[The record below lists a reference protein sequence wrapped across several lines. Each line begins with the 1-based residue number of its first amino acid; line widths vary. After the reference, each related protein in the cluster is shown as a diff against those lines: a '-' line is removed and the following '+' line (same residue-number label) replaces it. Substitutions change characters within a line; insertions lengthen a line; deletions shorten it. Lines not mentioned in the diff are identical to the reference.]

1 MKKERIDYY
10 IEYIFDYFRKN
21 GCVKDGHGL
30 MLRTIRF
37 TSEKSFTR
45 PQMNNLWFVIDL
57 LIQNNYLKLK
67 ENDFI
72 CLTEKGSDYINGID
86 GLTPSVN
93 FEQLIDPEKSLNK
106 DIVYNSL
113 WALIGADDDDT
124 LYYTQGSIY
133 YNTIRHYLEDLALP
147 TTYSEYIELLRN
159 TTGKTTR
166 GIWYRD
172 LFKALKDADVP
183 LFLRDLSANVNK
195 IIEVLYAQKEETE
208 DFDIFTDIIEEPK
221 PIKKRQVMIEPAPQ
235 IEAPLVLISYA
246 WEEEDTEYMNW
257 VERFAEDLRNN
268 GINAQIDKYQP
279 HGTDLVKFMLNSIR
293 TAQKVLC
300 ILTPKYKEKAESGR
314 GGAAYEGTIISH
326 EIYID
331 QDTIKFI
338 PILRKG
344 DFRSSTPNFIDG
356 RKGFDC
362 TTSKKYH
369 QELVDIVK
377 TIKGEPVVEV
387 PPIYGV
393 HLPKRTLKELKQ
405 YCRILFI
412 DDDMDFKTIGI
423 IKNDGWT
430 KTSHILDVERLDRD
444 DIRLAHIICL
454 DIQGV
459 GKKFDFRKEG
469 LGLLRA
475 LKEKYPYTAII
486 AYSAQSKGSID
497 CFDEDLNKADRK
509 LSKTTD
515 PYQFILTLKDLAKD
529 ALSYENCSLKIKSIL
544 EEEHDIQK
552 SEYEIKMIIKCL
564 INGENYSNVIEKF
577 HIPNNPYILQI
588 IESYTNIVK

>member
-1 MKKERIDYY
+1 MKKEIIDYY
-10 IEYIFDYFRKN
+10 IEYIFNYFRRN
-21 GCVKDGHGL
+21 GCLKAGHGL

-45 PQMNNLWFVIDL
+45 PKMNNLWFVIDL
-57 LIQNNYLKLK
+57 LIQNDYLNLK

-86 GLTPSVN
+86 GLTPLVD
-93 FEQLIDPEKSLNK
+93 FGQLIDPKMSINK
-106 DIVYNSL
+106 DIVFNSL

-124 LYYTQGSIY
+124 LYYTKGSIY

-147 TTYSEYIELLRN
+147 TTYGEYIELLKN

-195 IIEVLYAQKEETE
+195 IIESMYAQKEETE

-221 PIKKRQVMIEPAPQ
+221 PIKKRQVMIEPAQQ

-246 WEEEDTEYMNW
+246 WEEEDAEYMNW
-257 VERFAEDLRNN
+257 VERFAGDLRNN

-300 ILTPKYKEKAESGR
+300 ILTPKYKEKAESGK

-326 EIYID
+326 EIYND

-344 DFRSSTPNFIDG
+344 DFRSSTPDFIDG

-362 TTSKKYH
+362 TTLEKY
-369 QELVDIVK
+369 QKELINIVK
-377 TIKGEPVVEV
+377 TIKGEPIIEI
-387 PPIYGV
+387 PPI
-393 HLPKRTLKELKQ
+393 K
-405 YCRILFI
+405 
-412 DDDMDFKTIGI
+412 
-423 IKNDGWT
+423 
-430 KTSHILDVERLDRD
+430 
-444 DIRLAHIICL
+444 
-454 DIQGV
+454 
-459 GKKFDFRKEG
+459 
-469 LGLLRA
+469 
-475 LKEKYPYTAII
+475 
-486 AYSAQSKGSID
+486 
-497 CFDEDLNKADRK
+497 
-509 LSKTTD
+509 
-515 PYQFILTLKDLAKD
+515 
-529 ALSYENCSLKIKSIL
+529 
-544 EEEHDIQK
+544 
-552 SEYEIKMIIKCL
+552 
-564 INGENYSNVIEKF
+564 
-577 HIPNNPYILQI
+577 
-588 IESYTNIVK
+588 

>member
-1 MKKERIDYY
+1 MKKEIIDYY
-10 IEYIFDYFRKN
+10 IEYIFNYFRRN
-21 GCVKDGHGL
+21 GCLKAGHGL

-45 PQMNNLWFVIDL
+45 PKMNNLWFVIDL
-57 LIQNNYLKLK
+57 LIQNDYLNLK

-86 GLTPSVN
+86 GLTPLVD
-93 FEQLIDPEKSLNK
+93 FGQLIDPKMSINK
-106 DIVYNSL
+106 DIVFNSL

-124 LYYTQGSIY
+124 LYYTKGSIY

-147 TTYSEYIELLRN
+147 ATYGEYIELLKN

-183 LFLRDLSANVNK
+183 LFLKDLSANVNK
-195 IIEVLYAQKEETE
+195 IIESMYAQKEETE

-246 WEEEDTEYMNW
+246 WEEEDAEYMNW
-257 VERFAEDLRNN
+257 VERFAGDLRNN

-300 ILTPKYKEKAESGR
+300 ILTPKYKEKAESGK

-326 EIYID
+326 EIYND

-344 DFRSSTPNFIDG
+344 DFRSSTPDFIDG

-362 TTSKKYH
+362 TTLEKY
-369 QELVDIVK
+369 QKELINIVK
-377 TIKGEPVVEV
+377 TIKGEPIIEI
-387 PPIYGV
+387 PPI
-393 HLPKRTLKELKQ
+393 K
-405 YCRILFI
+405 
-412 DDDMDFKTIGI
+412 
-423 IKNDGWT
+423 
-430 KTSHILDVERLDRD
+430 
-444 DIRLAHIICL
+444 
-454 DIQGV
+454 
-459 GKKFDFRKEG
+459 
-469 LGLLRA
+469 
-475 LKEKYPYTAII
+475 
-486 AYSAQSKGSID
+486 
-497 CFDEDLNKADRK
+497 
-509 LSKTTD
+509 
-515 PYQFILTLKDLAKD
+515 
-529 ALSYENCSLKIKSIL
+529 
-544 EEEHDIQK
+544 
-552 SEYEIKMIIKCL
+552 
-564 INGENYSNVIEKF
+564 
-577 HIPNNPYILQI
+577 
-588 IESYTNIVK
+588 

>member
-10 IEYIFDYFRKN
+10 IEYIFDYFRRN
-21 GCVKDGHGL
+21 DCVKAGYGL

-37 TSEKSFTR
+37 TSERSFTKS
-45 PQMNNLWFVIDL
+45 QMDNLWFVIDL

-86 GLTPSVN
+86 GLTPFVT
-93 FEQLIDPEKSLNK
+93 FEHLIDSEKPLNK
-106 DIVYNSL
+106 EVIYNSL
-113 WALIGADDDDT
+113 WALIGVDDENT
-124 LYYTQGSIY
+124 LFYTKGSVYYE
-133 YNTIRHYLEDLALP
+133 TIRHFLIESSLP
-147 TTYSEYIELLRN
+147 VSYSEYINYLRN
-159 TTGKTTR
+159 TTGKTSR

-172 LFKALKDADVP
+172 LFKALKDTDVQP
-183 LFLRDLSANVNK
+183 FLRDLSVNVNK
-195 IIEVLYAQKEETE
+195 IIEIMYTPKEEVDDL
-208 DFDIFTDIIEEPK
+208 DFFTDIIEEHK
-221 PIKKRQVMIEPAPQ
+221 PIKKRQVMIEQTPQ
-235 IEAPLVLISYA
+235 IEVPFVLISYA
-246 WEEEDTEYMNW
+246 WEEEDQDYMKW
-257 VERFAEDLRNN
+257 IECFASDLREN

-279 HGTDLVKFMLNSIR
+279 HGTDLVKFMRDSIR
-293 TAQKVLC
+293 IAQKVLC

-314 GGAAYEGTIISH
+314 GGAAYEGGIISH
-326 EIYID
+326 EIYD
-331 QDTIKFI
+331 NQDSIKFI
-338 PILRKG
+338 PILKKG
-344 DFRSSTPNFIDG
+344 NFKSSTPDFLNG

-362 TTSKKYH
+362 TTLKKYQ

-377 TIKGEPVVEV
+377 IIKGEPVIEV
-387 PPIYGV
+387 PPIKGINF
-393 HLPKRTLKELKQ
+393 PKRTLKELKK

-412 DDDMDFKTIGI
+412 DDDRDFKTIKI
-423 IKNDGWT
+423 IEEDGWT
-430 KTSHILDVERLDRD
+430 HTSHIFDVKKLDDN

-459 GKKFDFRKEG
+459 GKELDFHKEG

-486 AYSAQSKGSID
+486 AYSAQSKGNINF
-497 CFDEDLNKADRK
+497 FDEDLDKADRK

-529 ALSYENCSLKIKSIL
+529 VLSYENCSLKIKYIL
-544 EEEHDIQK
+544 EKEHDIQK
-552 SEYEIKMIIKCL
+552 SEYEIKMIIKRL
-564 INGENYSNVIEKF
+564 INGENYSNVIEEF
-577 HIPNNPYILQI
+577 HIPNNPFILQI

>member
-86 GLTPSVN
+86 GLTPLVN
-93 FEQLIDPEKSLNK
+93 FEQLIDSEKSLNK

-113 WALIGADDDDT
+113 WALIGADDADT

-221 PIKKRQVMIEPAPQ
+221 PIKKRQVMIEPAQQ

-246 WEEEDTEYMNW
+246 WEEEDAEYMNW
-257 VERFAEDLRNN
+257 VERFAGDLRHN

-279 HGTDLVKFMLNSIR
+279 HGTDLVKFMRDSIR

-300 ILTPKYKEKAESGR
+300 VLTPKYKEKAESGR
-314 GGAAYEGTIISH
+314 GGAAYEGGIISH
-326 EIYID
+326 EPKIRNYH
-331 QDTIKFI
+331 
-338 PILRKG
+338 PI
-344 DFRSSTPNFIDG
+344 
-356 RKGFDC
+356 
-362 TTSKKYH
+362 
-369 QELVDIVK
+369 
-377 TIKGEPVVEV
+377 
-387 PPIYGV
+387 
-393 HLPKRTLKELKQ
+393 
-405 YCRILFI
+405 
-412 DDDMDFKTIGI
+412 
-423 IKNDGWT
+423 
-430 KTSHILDVERLDRD
+430 
-444 DIRLAHIICL
+444 
-454 DIQGV
+454 
-459 GKKFDFRKEG
+459 
-469 LGLLRA
+469 
-475 LKEKYPYTAII
+475 
-486 AYSAQSKGSID
+486 
-497 CFDEDLNKADRK
+497 
-509 LSKTTD
+509 
-515 PYQFILTLKDLAKD
+515 
-529 ALSYENCSLKIKSIL
+529 
-544 EEEHDIQK
+544 HD
-552 SEYEIKMIIKCL
+552 
-564 INGENYSNVIEKF
+564 
-577 HIPNNPYILQI
+577 
-588 IESYTNIVK
+588 

>member
-1 MKKERIDYY
+1 MKKEIIDYY
-10 IEYIFDYFRKN
+10 IEYIFNYFRRN
-21 GCVKDGHGL
+21 GCLKAGHGL

-45 PQMNNLWFVIDL
+45 PKMNNLWFVIDL
-57 LIQNNYLKLK
+57 LIQNDYLNLK

-86 GLTPSVN
+86 GLTPLVD
-93 FEQLIDPEKSLNK
+93 FGQLIDPKMSINK
-106 DIVYNSL
+106 DIVFNSL

-124 LYYTQGSIY
+124 LYYTKGSIY

-147 TTYSEYIELLRN
+147 TTYGEYIELLKN

-183 LFLRDLSANVNK
+183 LFLKDLSANVNK
-195 IIEVLYAQKEETE
+195 IIESMYAQKEETE

-221 PIKKRQVMIEPAPQ
+221 PIKKRQVMIEPTPQ

-246 WEEEDTEYMNW
+246 WEEEDAEYMNW
-257 VERFAEDLRNN
+257 VERFAGDLRNN

-300 ILTPKYKEKAESGR
+300 ILTPKYKEKAESGK

-326 EIYID
+326 EIYND

-344 DFRSSTPNFIDG
+344 DFRSSTPDFIDG

-362 TTSKKYH
+362 TTLEKY
-369 QELVDIVK
+369 QKELINIVK
-377 TIKGEPVVEV
+377 TIKGEPIIEI
-387 PPIYGV
+387 PPI
-393 HLPKRTLKELKQ
+393 K
-405 YCRILFI
+405 
-412 DDDMDFKTIGI
+412 
-423 IKNDGWT
+423 
-430 KTSHILDVERLDRD
+430 
-444 DIRLAHIICL
+444 
-454 DIQGV
+454 
-459 GKKFDFRKEG
+459 
-469 LGLLRA
+469 
-475 LKEKYPYTAII
+475 
-486 AYSAQSKGSID
+486 
-497 CFDEDLNKADRK
+497 
-509 LSKTTD
+509 
-515 PYQFILTLKDLAKD
+515 
-529 ALSYENCSLKIKSIL
+529 
-544 EEEHDIQK
+544 
-552 SEYEIKMIIKCL
+552 
-564 INGENYSNVIEKF
+564 
-577 HIPNNPYILQI
+577 
-588 IESYTNIVK
+588 

>member
-10 IEYIFDYFRKN
+10 IEYIFNYFRKN

-67 ENDFI
+67 ENNFI

-86 GLTPSVN
+86 GLTPLVN

-172 LFKALKDADVP
+172 LFKALKDTDVP

-221 PIKKRQVMIEPAPQ
+221 PIKKRQVMIEPTPQ

-246 WEEEDTEYMNW
+246 WEEEDAEYMNW
-257 VERFAEDLRNN
+257 VERFAGDLRNN

-279 HGTDLVKFMLNSIR
+279 HGTDLIKFMLNSIR

-300 ILTPKYKEKAESGR
+300 ILTPKYKEKAESGK

-326 EIYID
+326 EIYND

-344 DFRSSTPNFIDG
+344 NFGISTPDFIDG
-356 RKGFDC
+356 RKGFEC
-362 TTSKKYH
+362 TTSEKY
-369 QELVDIVK
+369 QKELTNIVK
-377 TIKGEPVVEV
+377 AIKGEPIIEI
-387 PPIYGV
+387 PPI
-393 HLPKRTLKELKQ
+393 K
-405 YCRILFI
+405 
-412 DDDMDFKTIGI
+412 
-423 IKNDGWT
+423 
-430 KTSHILDVERLDRD
+430 
-444 DIRLAHIICL
+444 
-454 DIQGV
+454 
-459 GKKFDFRKEG
+459 
-469 LGLLRA
+469 
-475 LKEKYPYTAII
+475 
-486 AYSAQSKGSID
+486 
-497 CFDEDLNKADRK
+497 
-509 LSKTTD
+509 
-515 PYQFILTLKDLAKD
+515 
-529 ALSYENCSLKIKSIL
+529 
-544 EEEHDIQK
+544 
-552 SEYEIKMIIKCL
+552 
-564 INGENYSNVIEKF
+564 
-577 HIPNNPYILQI
+577 
-588 IESYTNIVK
+588 

>member
-1 MKKERIDYY
+1 MKKEIIDYY
-10 IEYIFDYFRKN
+10 IEYIFNYFRRN
-21 GCVKDGHGL
+21 GCLKAGHGL

-45 PQMNNLWFVIDL
+45 PKMNNLWFVIDL
-57 LIQNNYLKLK
+57 LIQNDYLNLK

-86 GLTPSVN
+86 GLTPLVD
-93 FEQLIDPEKSLNK
+93 FGQLIDPKMSINK
-106 DIVYNSL
+106 DIVFNSL

-124 LYYTQGSIY
+124 LYYTKGSIY
-133 YNTIRHYLEDLALP
+133 YNTIRHYLEDLALH
-147 TTYSEYIELLRN
+147 TTYGEYIELLKN

-183 LFLRDLSANVNK
+183 LFLKDLSANVNK
-195 IIEVLYAQKEETE
+195 IIESMYAQKEETE

-246 WEEEDTEYMNW
+246 WEEEDAEYMNW
-257 VERFAEDLRNN
+257 VERFAGDLRNN

-300 ILTPKYKEKAESGR
+300 ILTPKYKEKAESGK

-326 EIYID
+326 EIYND

-344 DFRSSTPNFIDG
+344 DFRSSTPDFIDG

-362 TTSKKYH
+362 TTLEKY
-369 QELVDIVK
+369 QKELINIVK
-377 TIKGEPVVEV
+377 TIKGEPIIEI
-387 PPIYGV
+387 PPI
-393 HLPKRTLKELKQ
+393 K
-405 YCRILFI
+405 
-412 DDDMDFKTIGI
+412 
-423 IKNDGWT
+423 
-430 KTSHILDVERLDRD
+430 
-444 DIRLAHIICL
+444 
-454 DIQGV
+454 
-459 GKKFDFRKEG
+459 
-469 LGLLRA
+469 
-475 LKEKYPYTAII
+475 
-486 AYSAQSKGSID
+486 
-497 CFDEDLNKADRK
+497 
-509 LSKTTD
+509 
-515 PYQFILTLKDLAKD
+515 
-529 ALSYENCSLKIKSIL
+529 
-544 EEEHDIQK
+544 
-552 SEYEIKMIIKCL
+552 
-564 INGENYSNVIEKF
+564 
-577 HIPNNPYILQI
+577 
-588 IESYTNIVK
+588 

>member
-1 MKKERIDYY
+1 MKKKRIDYY
-10 IEYIFDYFRKN
+10 IEYIFDFFRRN
-21 GCVKDGHGL
+21 GCNEADKGL
-30 MLRTIRF
+30 MLKTIIF
-37 TSEKSFTR
+37 KSEKDFTR
-45 PQMNNLWFVIDL
+45 PQMNNLLFVIDL

-67 ENDFI
+67 ENYFI

-86 GLTPSVN
+86 DLTPLVN

-147 TTYSEYIELLRN
+147 TTYSEYMEILRN
-159 TTGKTTR
+159 TTGKTAR

-246 WEEEDTEYMNW
+246 WEEEDAEYMNW
-257 VERFAEDLRNN
+257 VERCAGDLRNN

-300 ILTPKYKEKAESGR
+300 ILTPKYKEKAESGK

-326 EIYID
+326 EIYND

-344 DFRSSTPNFIDG
+344 DFRSSTPDFIDG

-362 TTSKKYH
+362 TTLEKY
-369 QELVDIVK
+369 QKELINIVK
-377 TIKGEPVVEV
+377 TIKGEPIIEI
-387 PPIYGV
+387 PPI
-393 HLPKRTLKELKQ
+393 K
-405 YCRILFI
+405 
-412 DDDMDFKTIGI
+412 
-423 IKNDGWT
+423 
-430 KTSHILDVERLDRD
+430 
-444 DIRLAHIICL
+444 
-454 DIQGV
+454 
-459 GKKFDFRKEG
+459 
-469 LGLLRA
+469 
-475 LKEKYPYTAII
+475 
-486 AYSAQSKGSID
+486 
-497 CFDEDLNKADRK
+497 
-509 LSKTTD
+509 
-515 PYQFILTLKDLAKD
+515 
-529 ALSYENCSLKIKSIL
+529 
-544 EEEHDIQK
+544 
-552 SEYEIKMIIKCL
+552 
-564 INGENYSNVIEKF
+564 
-577 HIPNNPYILQI
+577 
-588 IESYTNIVK
+588 

>member
-10 IEYIFDYFRKN
+10 IEYIFNYFRRN
-21 GCVKDGHGL
+21 DCVKAGHGL
-30 MLRTIRF
+30 MVRTIRF

-45 PQMNNLWFVIDL
+45 PKMNNLWFVIDL
-57 LIQNNYLKLK
+57 LIQNDYLKLK

-86 GLTPSVN
+86 DLTPSVN

-113 WALIGADDDDT
+113 WALIGTDDDDT
-124 LYYTQGSIY
+124 LYYTQGSMY

-147 TTYSEYIELLRN
+147 TTYGEYIELLRK

-183 LFLRDLSANVNK
+183 LFLRDLSVNVNK
-195 IIEVLYAQKEETE
+195 IIESMYAQKEETE

-221 PIKKRQVMIEPAPQ
+221 PNKKRQVMIEPAPQ
-235 IEAPLVLISYA
+235 IEAPVVLISYA
-246 WEEEDTEYMNW
+246 WEEEDAEYMNW
-257 VERFAEDLRNN
+257 VVRFAGDLRNN

-279 HGTDLVKFMLNSIR
+279 HGTDLVKFMLNGIR

-300 ILTPKYKEKAESGR
+300 ILTPKYKEKAESGK

-326 EIYID
+326 EIYND

-344 DFRSSTPNFIDG
+344 DFRSSTPDFIDG

-362 TTSKKYH
+362 TTLEKY
-369 QELVDIVK
+369 QKELVDIVK

-387 PPIYGV
+387 PPIYGI
-393 HLPKRTLKELKQ
+393 HLPKRTLKELKR

-430 KTSHILDVERLDRD
+430 KTSHILDIESLDRD

-459 GKKFDFRKEG
+459 GQKLDFRKEG

-529 ALSYENCSLKIKSIL
+529 TLSYENCSLKIKYIL
-544 EEEHDIQK
+544 EKEHDIQK

>member
-1 MKKERIDYY
+1 MKKEIIDYY
-10 IEYIFDYFRKN
+10 IEYIFNYFRRN
-21 GCVKDGHGL
+21 GCLKAGHGL

-45 PQMNNLWFVIDL
+45 PKMNNLLFVIDL
-57 LIQNNYLKLK
+57 LIQNDYLNLK

-86 GLTPSVN
+86 GLTPLVD
-93 FEQLIDPEKSLNK
+93 FGQLIDSKMSINK
-106 DIVYNSL
+106 DIVFNSL

-124 LYYTQGSIY
+124 LYYTKGSIY

-183 LFLRDLSANVNK
+183 LFLKDLSANVNK
-195 IIEVLYAQKEETE
+195 IIESMYAQKEETE

-246 WEEEDTEYMNW
+246 WEEEDAEYMNW
-257 VERFAEDLRNN
+257 VERFAGDLRNN

-300 ILTPKYKEKAESGR
+300 ILTPKYKEKAESGK

-326 EIYID
+326 EIYND

-344 DFRSSTPNFIDG
+344 DFRSSTPDFIDG

-362 TTSKKYH
+362 TTLEKY
-369 QELVDIVK
+369 QKELINIVK
-377 TIKGEPVVEV
+377 TIKGEPIIEI
-387 PPIYGV
+387 PPI
-393 HLPKRTLKELKQ
+393 K
-405 YCRILFI
+405 
-412 DDDMDFKTIGI
+412 
-423 IKNDGWT
+423 
-430 KTSHILDVERLDRD
+430 
-444 DIRLAHIICL
+444 
-454 DIQGV
+454 
-459 GKKFDFRKEG
+459 
-469 LGLLRA
+469 
-475 LKEKYPYTAII
+475 
-486 AYSAQSKGSID
+486 
-497 CFDEDLNKADRK
+497 
-509 LSKTTD
+509 
-515 PYQFILTLKDLAKD
+515 
-529 ALSYENCSLKIKSIL
+529 
-544 EEEHDIQK
+544 
-552 SEYEIKMIIKCL
+552 
-564 INGENYSNVIEKF
+564 
-577 HIPNNPYILQI
+577 
-588 IESYTNIVK
+588 

>member
-86 GLTPSVN
+86 GLTPLVN

-172 LFKALKDADVP
+172 LFKALKDADVT

-221 PIKKRQVMIEPAPQ
+221 PIKKRQVMIEPAQQ

-246 WEEEDTEYMNW
+246 WEEEDAEYMNW
-257 VERFAEDLRNN
+257 VEHFAGDLRHN

-279 HGTDLVKFMLNSIR
+279 HGTDLVKFMRDSIR

-300 ILTPKYKEKAESGR
+300 VLTPKYKEKAESGR
-314 GGAAYEGTIISH
+314 GGAAYEGGIISH
-326 EIYID
+326 EIYND
-331 QDTIKFI
+331 QDTVKFI

-344 DFRSSTPNFIDG
+344 NFGISTPDFIDG

-362 TTSKKYH
+362 TTSEKY
-369 QELVDIVK
+369 QKELTNIVK
-377 TIKGEPVVEV
+377 TIKGEPIIEI
-387 PPIYGV
+387 PPI
-393 HLPKRTLKELKQ
+393 K
-405 YCRILFI
+405 
-412 DDDMDFKTIGI
+412 
-423 IKNDGWT
+423 
-430 KTSHILDVERLDRD
+430 
-444 DIRLAHIICL
+444 
-454 DIQGV
+454 
-459 GKKFDFRKEG
+459 
-469 LGLLRA
+469 
-475 LKEKYPYTAII
+475 
-486 AYSAQSKGSID
+486 
-497 CFDEDLNKADRK
+497 
-509 LSKTTD
+509 
-515 PYQFILTLKDLAKD
+515 
-529 ALSYENCSLKIKSIL
+529 
-544 EEEHDIQK
+544 
-552 SEYEIKMIIKCL
+552 
-564 INGENYSNVIEKF
+564 
-577 HIPNNPYILQI
+577 
-588 IESYTNIVK
+588 

>member
-1 MKKERIDYY
+1 MKKEIIDYY
-10 IEYIFDYFRKN
+10 IEYIFNYFRRN
-21 GCVKDGHGL
+21 GCLKAGHGL

-45 PQMNNLWFVIDL
+45 PKMNNLWFVIDL
-57 LIQNNYLKLK
+57 LIQNDYLNLK

-86 GLTPSVN
+86 GLTPLVD
-93 FEQLIDPEKSLNK
+93 FGQLIDPKMSINK
-106 DIVYNSL
+106 DIVFNYL

-124 LYYTQGSIY
+124 LYYTKGSIY

-147 TTYSEYIELLRN
+147 TTYGEYIELLKN

-183 LFLRDLSANVNK
+183 LFLKDLSANVNK
-195 IIEVLYAQKEETE
+195 IIESMYAQKEETE

-221 PIKKRQVMIEPAPQ
+221 PIKKRQVMIEPTPQ

-246 WEEEDTEYMNW
+246 WEEEDAEYMNW
-257 VERFAEDLRNN
+257 VERFAGDLRNN

-300 ILTPKYKEKAESGR
+300 ILTPKYKEKAESGK

-326 EIYID
+326 EIYND

-344 DFRSSTPNFIDG
+344 DFRSSTPDFIDG

-362 TTSKKYH
+362 TTLEKY
-369 QELVDIVK
+369 QKELINIVK
-377 TIKGEPVVEV
+377 TIKGEPIIEI
-387 PPIYGV
+387 PPI
-393 HLPKRTLKELKQ
+393 K
-405 YCRILFI
+405 
-412 DDDMDFKTIGI
+412 
-423 IKNDGWT
+423 
-430 KTSHILDVERLDRD
+430 
-444 DIRLAHIICL
+444 
-454 DIQGV
+454 
-459 GKKFDFRKEG
+459 
-469 LGLLRA
+469 
-475 LKEKYPYTAII
+475 
-486 AYSAQSKGSID
+486 
-497 CFDEDLNKADRK
+497 
-509 LSKTTD
+509 
-515 PYQFILTLKDLAKD
+515 
-529 ALSYENCSLKIKSIL
+529 
-544 EEEHDIQK
+544 
-552 SEYEIKMIIKCL
+552 
-564 INGENYSNVIEKF
+564 
-577 HIPNNPYILQI
+577 
-588 IESYTNIVK
+588 

>member
-1 MKKERIDYY
+1 MKKEIIDYY
-10 IEYIFDYFRKN
+10 IEYIFNYFRRN
-21 GCVKDGHGL
+21 GCLKAGHGL

-45 PQMNNLWFVIDL
+45 PKMNNLWFVIDL
-57 LIQNNYLKLK
+57 LIQNDYLNLK

-86 GLTPSVN
+86 GLTPLVD
-93 FEQLIDPEKSLNK
+93 FGQLIDPKMSINK
-106 DIVYNSL
+106 DIVFNSL

-124 LYYTQGSIY
+124 LYYTKGSIY

-183 LFLRDLSANVNK
+183 LFLKDLSANVNK
-195 IIEVLYAQKEETE
+195 IIESMYAQKEETE

-221 PIKKRQVMIEPAPQ
+221 PIKKRQVMIEPTPQ

-246 WEEEDTEYMNW
+246 WEEEDAEYMNW
-257 VERFAEDLRNN
+257 VERFAGDLRNN

-300 ILTPKYKEKAESGR
+300 ILTPKYKEKAESGK

-326 EIYID
+326 EIYND

-338 PILRKG
+338 PILSKG
-344 DFRSSTPNFIDG
+344 DFRSSTPDFIDG

-362 TTSKKYH
+362 TTLEKY
-369 QELVDIVK
+369 QKELINIVK
-377 TIKGEPVVEV
+377 TIKGEPIIEI
-387 PPIYGV
+387 PPI
-393 HLPKRTLKELKQ
+393 K
-405 YCRILFI
+405 
-412 DDDMDFKTIGI
+412 
-423 IKNDGWT
+423 
-430 KTSHILDVERLDRD
+430 
-444 DIRLAHIICL
+444 
-454 DIQGV
+454 
-459 GKKFDFRKEG
+459 
-469 LGLLRA
+469 
-475 LKEKYPYTAII
+475 
-486 AYSAQSKGSID
+486 
-497 CFDEDLNKADRK
+497 
-509 LSKTTD
+509 
-515 PYQFILTLKDLAKD
+515 
-529 ALSYENCSLKIKSIL
+529 
-544 EEEHDIQK
+544 
-552 SEYEIKMIIKCL
+552 
-564 INGENYSNVIEKF
+564 
-577 HIPNNPYILQI
+577 
-588 IESYTNIVK
+588 

>member
-1 MKKERIDYY
+1 MKKEIIDYY
-10 IEYIFDYFRKN
+10 IEYIFNYFRRN
-21 GCVKDGHGL
+21 GCLKAGHGL
-30 MLRTIRF
+30 MLKTIRF

-45 PQMNNLWFVIDL
+45 PKMNNLWFVIDL
-57 LIQNNYLKLK
+57 LIQNDYLNLK

-86 GLTPSVN
+86 GLTPLVD
-93 FEQLIDPEKSLNK
+93 FEQLIDPKMSINK
-106 DIVYNSL
+106 DIVFNSL

-124 LYYTQGSIY
+124 LYYTKGSIY

-147 TTYSEYIELLRN
+147 TTYGEYMELLRN

-195 IIEVLYAQKEETE
+195 IIESMYAQKEETE

-246 WEEEDTEYMNW
+246 WEEEDAEYMNW
-257 VERFAEDLRNN
+257 VECFAGDLRNN

-300 ILTPKYKEKAESGR
+300 ILTPKYKEKAESGK

-326 EIYID
+326 EIYND

-344 DFRSSTPNFIDG
+344 DFRSSTPGFIDG

-362 TTSKKYH
+362 TTLEKY
-369 QELVDIVK
+369 QKELINIVK
-377 TIKGEPVVEV
+377 TIKGEPIIEI
-387 PPIYGV
+387 PPI
-393 HLPKRTLKELKQ
+393 K
-405 YCRILFI
+405 
-412 DDDMDFKTIGI
+412 
-423 IKNDGWT
+423 
-430 KTSHILDVERLDRD
+430 
-444 DIRLAHIICL
+444 
-454 DIQGV
+454 
-459 GKKFDFRKEG
+459 
-469 LGLLRA
+469 
-475 LKEKYPYTAII
+475 
-486 AYSAQSKGSID
+486 
-497 CFDEDLNKADRK
+497 
-509 LSKTTD
+509 
-515 PYQFILTLKDLAKD
+515 
-529 ALSYENCSLKIKSIL
+529 
-544 EEEHDIQK
+544 
-552 SEYEIKMIIKCL
+552 
-564 INGENYSNVIEKF
+564 
-577 HIPNNPYILQI
+577 
-588 IESYTNIVK
+588 

>member
-1 MKKERIDYY
+1 MKKEIIDYY
-10 IEYIFDYFRKN
+10 IEYIFNYFRRN
-21 GCVKDGHGL
+21 GCLKAGHGL

-45 PQMNNLWFVIDL
+45 PKMNNLWFVIDL
-57 LIQNNYLKLK
+57 LIQNDYLNLK

-86 GLTPSVN
+86 GLTPLVD
-93 FEQLIDPEKSLNK
+93 FGQLIDPKMSINK
-106 DIVYNSL
+106 DIVFNSL

-124 LYYTQGSIY
+124 LYYTKGSIY

-183 LFLRDLSANVNK
+183 LFLKDLSANVNK
-195 IIEVLYAQKEETE
+195 IIESMYAQKEETE

-246 WEEEDTEYMNW
+246 WEEEDAEYMNW
-257 VERFAEDLRNN
+257 VERFAGDLRNN

-300 ILTPKYKEKAESGR
+300 ILTPKYKEKAESGK

-326 EIYID
+326 EIYND

-344 DFRSSTPNFIDG
+344 DFRSSTPDFIDG

-362 TTSKKYH
+362 TTLEKY
-369 QELVDIVK
+369 QKELINIVK
-377 TIKGEPVVEV
+377 TIKGEPIIEI
-387 PPIYGV
+387 PPI
-393 HLPKRTLKELKQ
+393 K
-405 YCRILFI
+405 
-412 DDDMDFKTIGI
+412 
-423 IKNDGWT
+423 
-430 KTSHILDVERLDRD
+430 
-444 DIRLAHIICL
+444 
-454 DIQGV
+454 
-459 GKKFDFRKEG
+459 
-469 LGLLRA
+469 
-475 LKEKYPYTAII
+475 
-486 AYSAQSKGSID
+486 
-497 CFDEDLNKADRK
+497 
-509 LSKTTD
+509 
-515 PYQFILTLKDLAKD
+515 
-529 ALSYENCSLKIKSIL
+529 
-544 EEEHDIQK
+544 
-552 SEYEIKMIIKCL
+552 
-564 INGENYSNVIEKF
+564 
-577 HIPNNPYILQI
+577 
-588 IESYTNIVK
+588 

>member
-1 MKKERIDYY
+1 MKKKRIDYY
-10 IEYIFDYFRKN
+10 IEYIFDFFRRN
-21 GCVKDGHGL
+21 GCNEAGKGL
-30 MLRTIRF
+30 LLKTIIF
-37 TSEKSFTR
+37 KSEKDFTR

-86 GLTPSVN
+86 GLTPLVN

-221 PIKKRQVMIEPAPQ
+221 PIKKRQVMIEPAQQ
-235 IEAPLVLISYA
+235 IETPLVLISYA
-246 WEEEDTEYMNW
+246 WEEEDAEYMNW
-257 VERFAEDLRNN
+257 VERFAGDLRHN
-268 GINAQIDKYQP
+268 GINAQIDKYQS
-279 HGTDLVKFMLNSIR
+279 HGTDLVKFMRDSIR

-300 ILTPKYKEKAESGR
+300 VLTPKYKEKAESGR
-314 GGAAYEGTIISH
+314 GGAAYEGGIISH
-326 EIYID
+326 EIYND
-331 QDTIKFI
+331 QDTVKFI

-344 DFRSSTPNFIDG
+344 NFGISTPDFIDG

-362 TTSKKYH
+362 TTSEKY
-369 QELVDIVK
+369 QKELTNIVK
-377 TIKGEPVVEV
+377 TIKGEPIIEI
-387 PPIYGV
+387 PPI
-393 HLPKRTLKELKQ
+393 K
-405 YCRILFI
+405 
-412 DDDMDFKTIGI
+412 
-423 IKNDGWT
+423 
-430 KTSHILDVERLDRD
+430 
-444 DIRLAHIICL
+444 
-454 DIQGV
+454 
-459 GKKFDFRKEG
+459 
-469 LGLLRA
+469 
-475 LKEKYPYTAII
+475 
-486 AYSAQSKGSID
+486 
-497 CFDEDLNKADRK
+497 
-509 LSKTTD
+509 
-515 PYQFILTLKDLAKD
+515 
-529 ALSYENCSLKIKSIL
+529 
-544 EEEHDIQK
+544 
-552 SEYEIKMIIKCL
+552 
-564 INGENYSNVIEKF
+564 
-577 HIPNNPYILQI
+577 
-588 IESYTNIVK
+588 

>member
-1 MKKERIDYY
+1 MKKEIIDYY
-10 IEYIFDYFRKN
+10 IEYIFNYFRRN
-21 GCVKDGHGL
+21 GCLKAGHGL

-45 PQMNNLWFVIDL
+45 PKMNNLWFVIDL
-57 LIQNNYLKLK
+57 LIQNDYLNLK

-86 GLTPSVN
+86 GLTPLVD
-93 FEQLIDPEKSLNK
+93 FGQLIDPKMSINK
-106 DIVYNSL
+106 DIVFNSL

-124 LYYTQGSIY
+124 LYYTKGSIY

-147 TTYSEYIELLRN
+147 TTYGEYIELLKN

-183 LFLRDLSANVNK
+183 LFLKDLSANVNK

-221 PIKKRQVMIEPAPQ
+221 PIKKRQVMIEPAQQ

-246 WEEEDTEYMNW
+246 WEEEDAEYMNW
-257 VERFAEDLRNN
+257 VERFAGDLRNN

-300 ILTPKYKEKAESGR
+300 ILTPKYKEKAESGK

-326 EIYID
+326 EIYND

-344 DFRSSTPNFIDG
+344 DFRSSTPDFIDG

-362 TTSKKYH
+362 TTLEKY
-369 QELVDIVK
+369 QKELINIVK
-377 TIKGEPVVEV
+377 TIKGEPIIEI
-387 PPIYGV
+387 PPI
-393 HLPKRTLKELKQ
+393 K
-405 YCRILFI
+405 
-412 DDDMDFKTIGI
+412 
-423 IKNDGWT
+423 
-430 KTSHILDVERLDRD
+430 
-444 DIRLAHIICL
+444 
-454 DIQGV
+454 
-459 GKKFDFRKEG
+459 
-469 LGLLRA
+469 
-475 LKEKYPYTAII
+475 
-486 AYSAQSKGSID
+486 
-497 CFDEDLNKADRK
+497 
-509 LSKTTD
+509 
-515 PYQFILTLKDLAKD
+515 
-529 ALSYENCSLKIKSIL
+529 
-544 EEEHDIQK
+544 
-552 SEYEIKMIIKCL
+552 
-564 INGENYSNVIEKF
+564 
-577 HIPNNPYILQI
+577 
-588 IESYTNIVK
+588 

>member
-1 MKKERIDYY
+1 MKKEIIDYY
-10 IEYIFDYFRKN
+10 IEYIFNYFRRN
-21 GCVKDGHGL
+21 GCLKAGHGL

-45 PQMNNLWFVIDL
+45 PKMNNLWFVIDL
-57 LIQNNYLKLK
+57 LIQNDYLNLK

-86 GLTPSVN
+86 GLTPLVD
-93 FEQLIDPEKSLNK
+93 FGQLIDPKMSINK
-106 DIVYNSL
+106 DIVFNSL

-124 LYYTQGSIY
+124 LYYTKGSIY

-147 TTYSEYIELLRN
+147 TTYSEYIELLKN

-183 LFLRDLSANVNK
+183 LFLKDLSANVNK
-195 IIEVLYAQKEETE
+195 IIESMYAQKEETE

-246 WEEEDTEYMNW
+246 WEEEDAEYMNW
-257 VERFAEDLRNN
+257 VERFAGDLRNN

-300 ILTPKYKEKAESGR
+300 ILTPKYKEKAESGK

-326 EIYID
+326 EIYND

-344 DFRSSTPNFIDG
+344 DFRSSTPDFIDG

-362 TTSKKYH
+362 TTLEKY
-369 QELVDIVK
+369 QKELINIVK
-377 TIKGEPVVEV
+377 TIKGEPIIEI
-387 PPIYGV
+387 PPI
-393 HLPKRTLKELKQ
+393 K
-405 YCRILFI
+405 
-412 DDDMDFKTIGI
+412 
-423 IKNDGWT
+423 
-430 KTSHILDVERLDRD
+430 
-444 DIRLAHIICL
+444 
-454 DIQGV
+454 
-459 GKKFDFRKEG
+459 
-469 LGLLRA
+469 
-475 LKEKYPYTAII
+475 
-486 AYSAQSKGSID
+486 
-497 CFDEDLNKADRK
+497 
-509 LSKTTD
+509 
-515 PYQFILTLKDLAKD
+515 
-529 ALSYENCSLKIKSIL
+529 
-544 EEEHDIQK
+544 
-552 SEYEIKMIIKCL
+552 
-564 INGENYSNVIEKF
+564 
-577 HIPNNPYILQI
+577 
-588 IESYTNIVK
+588 

>member
-1 MKKERIDYY
+1 MKRERIDYY
-10 IEYIFDYFRKN
+10 IEYIFDYFRRN
-21 GCVKDGHGL
+21 DCVKAGHGL
-30 MLRTIRF
+30 MVRTIRF

-45 PQMNNLWFVIDL
+45 PQMNNLWFVLDL

-67 ENDFI
+67 DSDFI
-72 CLTEKGSDYINGID
+72 CLTEQGSDYINGID
-86 GLTPSVN
+86 GLTPFVN
-93 FEQLIDPEKSLNK
+93 FEQLVDPAKPLNK
-106 DIVYNSL
+106 EIVFNSL
-113 WALIGADDDDT
+113 WALIGVDDKNT
-124 LYYTQGSIY
+124 LFYTKGSVYYE
-133 YNTIRHYLEDLALP
+133 TIRHFLVDSSLP
-147 TTYSEYIELLRN
+147 VSYSEYIEYLRH
-159 TTGKTTR
+159 TTGKTSR
-166 GIWYRD
+166 GIWYRE
-172 LFKALKDADVP
+172 LFNVLNDADVQP
-183 LFLRDLSANVNK
+183 FLRDFSANINK
-195 IIEVLYAQKEETE
+195 IISSMYTQKEEAE
-208 DFDIFTDIIEEPK
+208 DLDIFTDIIEEHK
-221 PIKKRQVMIEPAPQ
+221 SIKDKEVMIEQTPQ
-235 IEAPLVLISYA
+235 VGAPLVLISYA
-246 WEEEDTEYMNW
+246 WEEEDQDYMKW
-257 VERFAEDLRNN
+257 VECFAKDLRSN
-268 GINAQIDKYQP
+268 GINAQIDKYQL
-279 HGTDLVKFMLNSIR
+279 HGTDLVNFMRDSIR

-314 GGAAYEGTIISH
+314 GGAAYEGSIISH
-326 EIYID
+326 EIYND
-331 QDTIKFI
+331 QDSTKFI
-338 PILRKG
+338 PILKKG
-344 DFRSSTPNFIDG
+344 NFRSSTPDFLNG

-362 TTSKKYH
+362 TTSKKYD

-387 PPIYGV
+387 PPIYGI
-393 HLPKRTLKELKQ
+393 HFPKRTPKELKR

-430 KTSHILDVERLDRD
+430 KTSHILDIESLDRD
-444 DIRLAHIICL
+444 DIKLAHIICL

-459 GKKFDFRKEG
+459 GQKLDFRKEG

-529 ALSYENCSLKIKSIL
+529 TLSYENCSLKIKYIL
-544 EEEHDIQK
+544 EKEHDIQK

-588 IESYTNIVK
+588 IESYTNIRK